1 MISGQGV
8 FSGVYSNYL
17 SNQFP
22 SRAHLILTE
31 IADSSAYIVSI
42 RAPKIRQEGAD
53 YIAGQF
59 DTGGGR
65 KAAAGINV
73 LQ

>member
-1 MISGQGV
+1 M
-8 FSGVYSNYL
+8 
-17 SNQFP
+17 
-22 SRAHLILTE
+22 
-31 IADSSAYIVSI
+31 VSI

-65 KAAAGINV
+65 KAAAGINFMKEDELPRLISV
-73 LQ
+73 LESYYKSEAN